1 MNLRNGLKM
10 LGAAG
15 IVLCVILLVTPVT
28 YSGEDDNGPYEN
40 NCGCVVAAANSWDEC
55 DVERNGRLTLSLI
68 VGGIGVCFFYGAYL
82 AGKTQKDTK
91 EPSDP

>member
-40 NCGCVVAAANSWDEC
+40 NCGSVVAAANSWDEC

-82 AGKTQKDTK
+82 AGKAQKDTR